1 VSAAQGKTLA
11 QRFDDAPEL
20 FDPDIARLVQDT
32 LPNDALE
39 NLKAGDISNP
49 TNLMAPT
56 VFSKDASRAGE
67 DRVSANYLGM
77 LGPVA
82 ALPASYTHAAILER
96 KRRSGSLFNF
106 FELFAAELRQLFVDA
121 HRKYRLP
128 SLFQLY
134 RSGVGNKISGSI
146 FALLGFATE
155 RERAKLTVDEEIP
168 LYYAGY
174 FADQR
179 RTAICLEC
187 MLNDY
192 LGFPVKVSQF
202 QLRRLKISE
211 DEQTRLGEA
220 SLVNA
225 ALGQTA
231 VAGATSPS
239 RRGSIRVTIGPLDY
253 PQYLSLMP
261 DRMLYAQLT
270 ELIRLYCGPSIM
282 FDIQLVLRKEHV
294 PQTRLDHRSR
304 VGRLGWDSWALGGG
318 ARTDSRD
325 TVFDP
330 DSARPAAK
338 AI

>member
-1 VSAAQGKTLA
+1 VSGSLGKTLA
-11 QRFDDAPEL
+11 QRFDEAPEL
-20 FDPDIARLVQDT
+20 FDPDIARLIQDT
-32 LPNDALE
+32 LPADAPE
-39 NLKAGDISNP
+39 NLVAGDISNP

-56 VFSKDASRAGE
+56 VFSKDVSRAGE
-67 DRVSANYLGM
+67 DRIAANYLGM

-96 KRRSGSLFNF
+96 KRRSHSLFNF
-106 FELFAAELRQLFVDA
+106 LELFSAELRQLFVDA

-134 RSGVGNKISGSI
+134 RSGAGNKISGSI
-146 FALLGFATE
+146 FALMGFATE
-155 RERAKLTVDEEIP
+155 RERSRLTVHEEIP

-179 RTAICLEC
+179 RTAICLQC
-187 MLNDY
+187 MLNDF
-192 LGFPVKVSQF
+192 LGFPVGVEQF
-202 QLRRLKISE
+202 RLRRLAISE
-211 DEQTRLGEA
+211 DEQTRLGGA
-220 SLVNA
+220 APANA
-225 ALGQTA
+225 MLGQTA

-239 RRGSIRVTIGPLDY
+239 RRGSIRIAIGPLDY

-282 FDIQLVLRKEHV
+282 FDIQLILMKEHV
-294 PQTRLDHRSR
+294 PQTRLDHRSP

-318 ARTDSRD
+318 AKADSRD

-330 DSARPAAK
+330 ETARPA
-338 AI
+338 IMVS

>member
-1 VSAAQGKTLA
+1 MSASAGKTLA
-11 QRFDDAPEL
+11 ERFDAAPEL
-20 FDPDIARLVQDT
+20 FDPDIARLIKDT
-32 LPNDALE
+32 LPDDAPE
-39 NLKAGDISNP
+39 NLKVGDISNP

-56 VFSKDASRAGE
+56 IFSKDLSRAGE
-67 DRVSANYLGM
+67 DRISANYMGM

-96 KRRSGSLFNF
+96 KRRSHSLFNF
-106 FELFAAELRQLFVDA
+106 LELFAAELRSLFVDA

-134 RSGVGNKISGSI
+134 RAGSGNKISASI
-146 FALLGFATE
+146 FALMGFATE
-155 RERAKLTVDEEIP
+155 RERSRLTVNEEIP

-187 MLNDY
+187 MLNDF
-192 LGFPVKVSQF
+192 LGFPVEVEQF
-202 QLRRLKISE
+202 RLRRLKISE
-211 DEQTRLGEA
+211 DELTRLGEA
-220 SLVNA
+220 APANSM
-225 ALGQTA
+225 LGQTA

-239 RRGSIRVTIGPLDY
+239 RRGSIRVIIGPLDY

-261 DRMLYAQLT
+261 DRKLYAELA

-282 FDIQLVLRKEHV
+282 FDIQLVLKKEHV
-294 PQTRLDHRSR
+294 PPTRLDRRSP

-318 ARTDSRD
+318 AAADSRD

-330 DSARPAAK
+330 DIAK
-338 AI
+338 PLSNVS

>member
-1 VSAAQGKTLA
+1 MSAPAGKTLA
-11 QRFDDAPEL
+11 ERFNAAPEL
-20 FDPDIARLVQDT
+20 FDPDIARRILDT
-32 LPNDALE
+32 LPEGAPE

-56 VFSKDASRAGE
+56 IFSKDVSRAGE
-67 DRVSANYLGM
+67 DRISANHMGL

-96 KRRSGSLFNF
+96 KRRSHSLFDF
-106 FELFAAELRQLFVDA
+106 LELFAAELRSLFVDA

-134 RSGVGNKISGSI
+134 RAEAGNKISASI
-146 FALLGFATE
+146 YALMGFATE
-155 RERAKLTVDEEIP
+155 RERDQLTVDRELP

-179 RTAICLEC
+179 RTAVCLEN
-187 MLNDY
+187 MLNDF
-192 LGFPVKVSQF
+192 LGFEVKVEQF
-202 QLRRLKISE
+202 RLRRLQISE

-220 SLVNA
+220 APANA
-225 ALGQTA
+225 ALGVTA

-239 RRGSIRVTIGPLDY
+239 RRGAVRVVIGPLAY

-261 DRMLYAQLT
+261 DRRLYAELA

-282 FDIQLVLRKEHV
+282 FDIQLVLKKEHI
-294 PQTRLDHRSR
+294 PQTRLDSRSP
-304 VGRLGWDSWALGGG
+304 VGRLGWDTWALGG
-318 ARTDSRD
+318 AAATDSRD

-330 DSARPAAK
+330 DLARPAAS
-338 AI
+338 

>member
-1 VSAAQGKTLA
+1 MTAPTARSLA
-11 QRFDDAPEL
+11 ERFNDAPEL
-20 FDPDIARLVQDT
+20 FDPDIARLIQDT
-32 LPNDALE
+32 LPDDAPE
-39 NLKAGDISNP
+39 NLTARDISNP

-56 VFSKDASRAGE
+56 IFSKDVSRAGE
-67 DRVSANYLGM
+67 GRITANYLGM

-96 KRRSGSLFNF
+96 KRRSHSLFNF
-106 FELFAAELRQLFVDA
+106 LELFAAELRALFVDA

-134 RSGVGNKISGSI
+134 RSGAGNKISASI
-146 FALLGFATE
+146 FALMGFATE
-155 RERAKLTVDEEIP
+155 RERSRLTVDEEIP

-187 MLNDY
+187 MLNDF
-192 LGFPVKVSQF
+192 LGYPVEVRQF
-202 QLRRLKISE
+202 QLRHLKISE
-211 DEQTRLGEA
+211 DEQTRLGETTLA
-220 SLVNA
+220 NA

-231 VAGATSPS
+231 VAGATSPT
-239 RRGSIRVTIGPLDY
+239 RRGSIRVVIGPLDY

-261 DRMLYAQLT
+261 DRRLYEQLS

-282 FDIQLVLRKEHV
+282 FDIQLVLQKEHV
-294 PQTRLDHRSR
+294 PQTRLDHRSP
-304 VGRLGWDSWALGGG
+304 VGRLGWDSWALGAAAG
-318 ARTDSRD
+318 TDSRD

-330 DSARPAAK
+330 DTAK
-338 AI
+338 AVSSIV

>member
-1 VSAAQGKTLA
+1 MSAAKGGSLA
-11 QRFDDAPEL
+11 QRFDAAPEL
-20 FDPDIARLVQDT
+20 FDPDIVRLIQDT
-32 LPNDALE
+32 LPQDAPE
-39 NLKAGDISNP
+39 NIKAREISNP
-49 TNLMAPT
+49 TNLMMPT
-56 VFSKDASRAGE
+56 AFSKDVSRAGE
-67 DRVSANYLGM
+67 DRISANYLGM
-77 LGPVA
+77 IGPVA

-96 KRRSGSLFNF
+96 KRRSASLFNF
-106 FELFAAELRQLFVDA
+106 LELFATELRQLFVDA

-128 SLFQLY
+128 SLFQLF
-134 RSGVGNKISGSI
+134 RSGAGNKISSSI
-146 FALLGFATE
+146 FALMGFGSE

-168 LYYAGY
+168 LYYAGF

-179 RTAICLEC
+179 RTAVSLEC

-192 LGFPVKVSQF
+192 LGFQVDVSQF

-211 DEQTRLGEA
+211 DEQTRLGDPNL
-220 SLVNA
+220 SNA

-239 RRGSIRVTIGPLDY
+239 RRGSIRIVIGPLDY

-282 FDIQLVLRKEHV
+282 FDIQLILKKEHI
-294 PQTRLDHRSR
+294 PQTRLDHRSP
-304 VGRLGWDSWALGGG
+304 VGRLGWDSWALASA
-318 ARTDSRD
+318 ARADSLD

-330 DSARPAAK
+330 DTARPLAK
-338 AI
+338 AT

>member
-1 VSAAQGKTLA
+1 VSAAKGKTLA
-11 QRFDDAPEL
+11 QRFDDAPDL
-20 FDPDIARLVQDT
+20 FDSDIARLVQDT
-32 LPNDALE
+32 LPGDAPE

-49 TNLMAPT
+49 TNLMVPT
-56 VFSKDASRAGE
+56 VFSKDVSRAGE
-67 DRVSANYLGM
+67 DRISANYLGM

-82 ALPASYTHAAILER
+82 ALPASYTHAAIMER
-96 KRRSGSLFNF
+96 KRRSHSLFNF
-106 FELFAAELRQLFVDA
+106 LELFAAELRQLFVDA

-134 RSGVGNKISGSI
+134 RSGAGNKISGSI
-146 FALLGFATE
+146 FALMGFATE
-155 RERAKLTVDEEIP
+155 RERARLTVDEEIP

-187 MLNDY
+187 MLNDF
-192 LGFPVKVSQF
+192 LGFPASVEQF
-202 QLRRLKISE
+202 RLRRLAISE
-211 DEQTRLGEA
+211 DEQTRLGA
-220 SLVNA
+220 ATLANA

-231 VAGATSPS
+231 VAGAASPS
-239 RRGSIRVTIGPLDY
+239 RRGSIRIAIGPLDY

-282 FDIQLVLRKEHV
+282 FDIQLILKKEHV
-294 PQTRLDHRSR
+294 PQTRLDHHAP
-304 VGRLGWDSWALGGG
+304 VGRLGWDSWALCGG
-318 ARTDSRD
+318 AGTDSRD

-330 DSARPAAK
+330 DTARPAAK
-338 AI
+338 VS